1 MQTTHFPRREPGPQ
15 LLPSLHLLCPSG
27 TGAKFEKAKEWGV
40 PVVGMEWLEGV
51 IRTGEVVEVERY
63 LIGCGGGSEGG
74 MEVVGV
80 GGEMDVDME
89 GVRGKGK
96 EKVDAK
102 MVDITN
108 SKYILSSDWV

>member
-1 MQTTHFPRREPGPQ
+1 M
-15 LLPSLHLLCPSG
+15 
-27 TGAKFEKAKEWGV
+27 
-40 PVVGMEWLEGV
+40 PVVGMEWLEGI
-51 IRTGEVVEVERY
+51 IRTGKVVEVERY
-63 LIGCGGGSEGG
+63 LIGCGGGG
-74 MEVVGV
+74 MEVVSV

-96 EKVDAK
+96 EKEVDAK

>member
-1 MQTTHFPRREPGPQ
+1 
-15 LLPSLHLLCPSG
+15 
-27 TGAKFEKAKEWGV
+27 V

-51 IRTGEVVEVERY
+51 IRTGKVVEVERY

-96 EKVDAK
+96 EKEVDAK